1 MKHGVLVGSCICLCA
16 DLRSRA
22 WSSGWAC
29 ALRIAVARQPV
40 TETPPSR
47 GLNSLAAKEE
57 TSGRAMHAQ
66 IIVGGNMTTMTT
78 TTPQTIMM
86 TMGVSHSAPLM
97 AILRHGSGA
106 VDVPSAMEKKE
117 EGGVRR

>member
-1 MKHGVLVGSCICLCA
+1 LVLTCACICPYANLC
-16 DLRSRA
+16 SRA

-47 GLNSLAAKEE
+47 GLNSLEAKEE

-66 IIVGGNMTTMTT
+66 IIVGGSMTTMTT

-86 TMGVSHSAPLM
+86 TMGVSHSATLM
-97 AILRHGSGA
+97 TTPRHGSGA